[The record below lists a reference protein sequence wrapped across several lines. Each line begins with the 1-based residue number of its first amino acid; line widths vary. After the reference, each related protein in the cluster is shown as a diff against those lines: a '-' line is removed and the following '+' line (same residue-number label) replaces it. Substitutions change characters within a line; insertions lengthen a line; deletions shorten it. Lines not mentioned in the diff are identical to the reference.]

1 MNKYISKV
9 WESLF
14 QKLRSNFYF
23 NARIAGLFQP
33 AVRLPVSAIGISG
46 TVLLLLFFSTQ
57 IAAQRLDTLLAAIPE
72 NNPELKAMELEYR
85 AALQIAPQV
94 DQLPD
99 PDLKMGWFMLPP
111 ETRLGPQRLWWI
123 FNQKLPWPGKLKAQR
138 ALALTKASPLLE
150 KVAAR
155 QLILERDLKKAWY
168 ELYRLHEQQELIEE
182 HLDIYKSLE
191 AVALKKVENNRGTAV
206 AVHRI
211 QLERN
216 ELQHQLS
223 QLEIKKAKPQA
234 RINGILGRPAN
245 AGISIEDIVGIP
257 ELPVN
262 LEDLLTRITT
272 DHPMIRILE
281 LQQEVSR
288 QALEVNRLDSKPDFT
303 IGLDYFLVGKR
314 TDADPAG
321 NGRDILMPHIMV
333 SIPLN
338 KDKYRA
344 KEQEEAL
351 RVQALEQYQLEQL
364 NNFRAMVEIALTDFR
379 EARADVAFLDE
390 QANLVRTTYR
400 IAQSD
405 YANDQ
410 RNFEEL
416 LQIMNRMVDLE
427 ERHLDG
433 EIAMNLAIVDLQFYL
448 LF

>member
-1 MNKYISKV
+1 MKKYISKV

-14 QKLRSNFYF
+14 QKLHRNFYF
-23 NARIAGLFQP
+23 IARVASLFQP
-33 AVRLPVSAIGISG
+33 AVRPPISAIRTGGMAIF
-46 TVLLLLFFSTQ
+46 LLFLSFQVT
-57 IAAQRLDTLLAAIPE
+57 AQRLDTLLAAIPE
-72 NNPELKAMELEYR
+72 NNPELKALELEYR
-85 AALQIAPQV
+85 ASLQIAPQV

-99 PDLKMGWFMLPP
+99 PDLKMGWFTLSP

-138 ALALTKASPLLE
+138 ELALAKASPQLE

-155 QLILERDLKKAWY
+155 QLVLERDLKKAWF
-168 ELYRLHEQQELIEE
+168 ELYRMQEKQEFLEE

-191 AVALKKVENNRGTAV
+191 EVALKKVENNRGTAV
-206 AVHRI
+206 DVYRI
-211 QLERN
+211 QLQRN

-223 QLEIKKAKPQA
+223 QLEVKKSRPQA
-234 RINGILGRPAN
+234 KINGILDRPAN
-245 AGISIEDIVGIP
+245 AGVAAEGIVGIP

-262 LEDLLTRITT
+262 LEDLLTRIST

-288 QALEVNRLDSKPDFT
+288 QALEVNRLEAKPDFT

-314 TDADPAG
+314 SDADPAG
-321 NGRDILMPHIMV
+321 NGRDILMPHLMV

-344 KEQEEAL
+344 KEEEEAL
-351 RVQALEQYQLEQL
+351 RVQALDQYQLEQL
-364 NNFRAMVEIALTDFR
+364 NNFRAMVEIALTDYR

-390 QANLVRTTYR
+390 QSNLVRTTFR
-400 IAQSD
+400 VAQSD

-416 LQIMNRMVDLE
+416 LQIMNRMVDLR
-427 ERHLDG
+427 ERHLNA
-433 EIAMNLAIVDLQFYL
+433 EILMNLAIVDLQFYL